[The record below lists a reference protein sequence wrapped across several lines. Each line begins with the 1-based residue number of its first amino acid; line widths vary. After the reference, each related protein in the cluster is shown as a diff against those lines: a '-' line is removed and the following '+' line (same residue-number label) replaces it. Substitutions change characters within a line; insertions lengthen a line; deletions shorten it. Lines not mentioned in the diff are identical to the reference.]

1 MTGAGTP
8 TEGSSDGSPSD
19 CTGLALAA
27 PPSEFNVH
35 SLQKA
40 VRSLMEVTGLPSQE
54 NGGLY

>member
-1 MTGAGTP
+1 MTGAGTS

-35 SLQKA
+35 GLQQA
-40 VRSLMEVTGLPSQE
+40 VRSLMGVTGLLSQ